1 MQEFSYAQALEYY
14 RDNYEN
20 FKKLNPNLFFE
31 QDGAP
36 SHTSKK
42 IKKLLGD
49 NFIQNAPNS
58 PD

>member
-14 RDNYEN
+14 RDNFEN

-36 SHTSKK
+36 SYTSKK
-42 IKKLLGD
+42 IKKLLEKLFGKHYG
-49 NFIQNAPNS
+49 QS
-58 PD
+58 

>member
-14 RDNYEN
+14 KDNYEN
-20 FKKLNPNLFFE
+20 FKNINKNIFFQ

-42 IKKLLGD
+42 IKKLLEYLFGN
-49 NFIQNAPNS
+49 NFI
-58 PD
+58 